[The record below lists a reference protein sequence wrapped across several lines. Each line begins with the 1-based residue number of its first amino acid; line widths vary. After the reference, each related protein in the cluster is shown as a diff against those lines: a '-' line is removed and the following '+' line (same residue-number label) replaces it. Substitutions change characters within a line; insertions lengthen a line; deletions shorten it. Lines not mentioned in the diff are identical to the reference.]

1 MTCDLN
7 FDFATQTNTVYINLP
22 KRMIFKIWVKQG
34 LGPPDGLSAAKIT
47 VRSDFLWE
55 VFAYKTFGLIVVS
68 VTFN

>member
-1 MTCDLN
+1 MTLPHRL
-7 FDFATQTNTVYINLP
+7 TQFISTYQ
-22 KRMIFKIWVKQG
+22 KGWFFKIWVKQG